1 MSNKEMVFTS
11 FDPPV
16 YSALESSKDGAL
28 LTEHTSEWNE
38 RAKEAL

>member
-16 YSALESSKDGAL
+16 YSLLETSKDGAP